1 MNSNTT
7 HHQQRGDQGRRR
19 RRGPRRSGQPQT
31 HARPAAHAAATPAL
45 EPVAC
50 DATPVAFTSLNLD
63 ARLLEGIR
71 DLGYVETRPVQSAVI
86 PFALASADL
95 IACAE
100 TGTGKTAAFVV
111 PILQKLITAN
121 AALKGCTTEMTLPG
135 AEPIAS
141 PATDPPAQASR
152 PAKSRVLVLAP
163 TRELAVQIEDTLV
176 GLTYHAPVT
185 TAPVFGGVEM
195 GPQERALKAGVDI
208 VVATPGRLMDHMR
221 HDAVDLLRVQVL
233 VLDEADRMM
242 DMGFWPDVQ
251 RILAA
256 LPPDRQTLLFS
267 ATLPGEILRM
277 ATEMLHQPKFVQV
290 GQRGAART
298 IRHERQVVE
307 GREKIDW
314 LAHFIRRDAT
324 GPVQVFVRMKVGA
337 DRVARHLQARGIK
350 AAALHADRSQTER
363 LAAVEGFRS
372 GRHPVLVATDIAARG
387 LDIEGIAHVIN
398 YEVPDTA
405 DTYVHRVGRTGR
417 SGASGHAVTL
427 VSPAEER
434 AWRAVEQAVGF
445 HVA

>member
-1 MNSNTT
+1 VPAPDLPWQLVDADAAPLAFASL
-7 HHQQRGDQGRRR
+7 RFDRRL
-19 RRGPRRSGQPQT
+19 
-31 HARPAAHAAATPAL
+31 AAGLA
-45 EPVAC
+45 
-50 DATPVAFTSLNLD
+50 
-63 ARLLEGIR
+63 
-71 DLGYVETRPVQSAVI
+71 DLGFESTRPVQGAVI
-86 PFALASADL
+86 PLALAEHDVV
-95 IACAE
+95 ACAE
-100 TGTGKTAAFVV
+100 TGTGKTLAFTA
-111 PILQKLITAN
+111 PILQRLLTEEPHYHDPAREPYTRALI
-121 AALKGCTTEMTLPG
+121 
-135 AEPIAS
+135 
-141 PATDPPAQASR
+141 
-152 PAKSRVLVLAP
+152 LAP

-195 GPQERALKAGVDI
+195 WPQERALRAGVDI

-277 ATEMLHQPKFVQV
+277 ATEMLREPKFVQV

-298 IRHERQVVE
+298 IRHERQAV
-307 GREKIDW
+307 GGSEKIDW
-314 LAHFIRRDAT
+314 LASFIRRDAT
-324 GPVQVFVRMKVGA
+324 GPVLVFVRMKVGA
-337 DRVARHLQARGIK
+337 DRVARNLQSRGIR
-350 AAALHADRSQTER
+350 AAALHADRSQQER

-387 LDIEGIAHVIN
+387 LDIEGIAHVVN
-398 YEVPDTA
+398 FEVPDTA

-417 SGASGHAVTL
+417 SGATGHAVTL

>member
-1 MNSNTT
+1 VPPPDLPWHLVDADAEPLPFASL
-7 HHQQRGDQGRRR
+7 HFDKRL
-19 RRGPRRSGQPQT
+19 
-31 HARPAAHAAATPAL
+31 AAGLA
-45 EPVAC
+45 
-50 DATPVAFTSLNLD
+50 
-63 ARLLEGIR
+63 
-71 DLGYVETRPVQSAVI
+71 DLGFEGTRPVQGAVI
-86 PFALASADL
+86 PLALAGHNVV
-95 IACAE
+95 ACAE
-100 TGTGKTAAFVV
+100 TGTGKTLAFAA
-111 PILQKLITAN
+111 PILQRLLREQPHYGDPAREAYTRALI
-121 AALKGCTTEMTLPG
+121 
-135 AEPIAS
+135 
-141 PATDPPAQASR
+141 
-152 PAKSRVLVLAP
+152 LAP

-208 VVATPGRLMDHMR
+208 IVATPGRLMDHMR

-277 ATEMLHQPKFVQV
+277 ATEMLRDPRFVQV
-290 GQRGAART
+290 GERGAART
-298 IRHERQVVE
+298 ITHEMQAVE
-307 GREKIDW
+307 NGDKVDW
-314 LAHFIRRDAT
+314 LAKFIRRDAT
-324 GPVQVFVRMKVGA
+324 GPVLVFVRMKVGA
-337 DRVARHLQARGIK
+337 DRVARHLQAKGIR
-350 AAALHADRSQTER
+350 AAALHADRSQQER

-372 GRHPVLVATDIAARG
+372 GKHPVLVATDIAARG
-387 LDIEGIAHVIN
+387 LDIEGIAHVVN
-398 YEVPDTA
+398 YEVPDTP

-427 VSPAEER
+427 VSRGEER
-434 AWRAVEQAVGF
+434 AWRAVENAVGF

>member
-1 MNSNTT
+1 MAPPDLPWQHVDADAEPIPFPSL
-7 HHQQRGDQGRRR
+7 RFDKRL
-19 RRGPRRSGQPQT
+19 
-31 HARPAAHAAATPAL
+31 AAG
-45 EPVAC
+45 
-50 DATPVAFTSLNLD
+50 FT
-63 ARLLEGIR
+63 
-71 DLGYVETRPVQSAVI
+71 DLGFEGTRPVQGAVI
-86 PFALASADL
+86 PIALEGHDVV
-95 IACAE
+95 ACAE
-100 TGTGKTAAFVV
+100 TGTGKTLAFAA
-111 PILQKLITAN
+111 PILQRLLTEEPHYHDEAREPYTRALI
-121 AALKGCTTEMTLPG
+121 
-135 AEPIAS
+135 
-141 PATDPPAQASR
+141 
-152 PAKSRVLVLAP
+152 LAP

-242 DMGFWPDVQ
+242 DLGFWPDVQ
-251 RILAA
+251 RILSA

-307 GREKIDW
+307 GSEKIDW

-324 GPVQVFVRMKVGA
+324 GPVLVFVRMKIGA
-337 DRVARHLQARGIK
+337 DRVARNLQARGIK

-372 GRHPVLVATDIAARG
+372 GKHPVLVATDIAARG
-387 LDIEGIAHVIN
+387 LDIEGIAHVVN